1 MSITTAGRS
10 LSNDMTTQVSASE
23 LAPIILAS
31 LSFSTPV
38 HLWSGYGTI
47 TYNGT
52 GYLGIGTLG
61 TISPIEETT
70 DLAAR
75 GISLQLSGV
84 PTAQIAIALTENY
97 QGRECSILFAA
108 MASDG
113 TLVSTPVTVF
123 SGRMDVMTINDDGEQ
138 AIIGMTAENKLVDF
152 SASARTALHGRGTK
166 VALSERQGAGVRKCD
181 SGKGN
186 LLGQREVQ
194 LAGQRPR
201 GRELRDHDLRMI
213 ARRDNWPDLLSV
225 YIEEK
230 RSEPFAWGS
239 NDCCL
244 FAADWVQIAT
254 GHDIAAQWRGS
265 YTTALGAR
273 RALDE
278 GGGIERAGRTS
289 RRDQD
294 RDGSRSARRSS
305 RSRIRQRRR
314 ARNLRRL
321 GRGFYFK
328 RWGQIRSAC

>member
-84 PTAQIAIALTENY
+84 PTAMVSIALSENY
-97 QGRECSILFAA
+97 QGRPCSVMFAA

-123 SGRMDVMTINDDGEQ
+123 TGRMDVMSINDDGQ
-138 AIIGMTAENKLVDF
+138 NATIGMTAENKLVDF
-152 SASARTALHGRGTK
+152 R
-166 VALSERQGAGVRKCD
+166 
-181 SGKGN
+181 
-186 LLGQREVQ
+186 
-194 LAGQRPR
+194 RP
-201 GRELRDHDLRMI
+201 RELRYTDEEQKSLFPSDKGLEFVNAI
-213 ARRDNWPDLLSV
+213 QEKQIYWGNAKFASSV
-225 YIEEK
+225 M
-230 RSEPFAWGS
+230 S
-239 NDCCL
+239 N
-244 FAADWVQIAT
+244 
-254 GHDIAAQWRGS
+254 
-265 YTTALGAR
+265 
-273 RALDE
+273 
-278 GGGIERAGRTS
+278 GGGDYETTT
-289 RRDQD
+289 
-294 RDGSRSARRSS
+294 
-305 RSRIRQRRR
+305 
-314 ARNLRRL
+314 
-321 GRGFYFK
+321 YE
-328 RWGQIRSAC
+328 

>member
-10 LSNDMTTQVSASE
+10 LSNDMTTQVSASQ

-38 HLWSGYGTI
+38 NLWSGYGTI

-152 SASARTALHGRGTK
+152 R
-166 VALSERQGAGVRKCD
+166 
-181 SGKGN
+181 
-186 LLGQREVQ
+186 
-194 LAGQRPR
+194 RP
-201 GRELRDHDLRMI
+201 RELRYTDEEQKSLFPSDKWLEFVNAIQEKEIYWGNAKFTSPVNDHGG
-213 ARRDNWPDLLSV
+213 AN
-225 YIEEK
+225 YE
-230 RSEPFAWGS
+230 
-239 NDCCL
+239 
-244 FAADWVQIAT
+244 
-254 GHDIAAQWRGS
+254 
-265 YTTALGAR
+265 TTTY
-273 RALDE
+273 E
-278 GGGIERAGRTS
+278 
-289 RRDQD
+289 
-294 RDGSRSARRSS
+294 
-305 RSRIRQRRR
+305 
-314 ARNLRRL
+314 
-321 GRGFYFK
+321 
-328 RWGQIRSAC
+328 